1 MLIYGVEFNYC
12 VSLFVDFE
20 TFRRFHLQEKPTNTC
35 LIISN
40 ILDWE
45 TEIWDS
51 SCKFFSSVM
60 SLFKEFDVIIPFIL
74 CSQYSKHAFWF
85 VFCKY
90 NSAIKL
96 LRNILIFYRLL
107 YVFLF
112 KTGIAVSLVT
122 YAVGVDPYVNQLR
135 SFYYSSNIR
144 KTITRKIF

>member
-1 MLIYGVEFNYC
+1 MQIYGVEFNYC

-60 SLFKEFDVIIPFIL
+60 SLFKEFDVIIPFNL

-96 LRNILIFYRLL
+96 LRNILIFDRLL

-112 KTGIAVSLVT
+112 KTGIADRILSLFLSDKVLQ
-122 YAVGVDPYVNQLR
+122 YRNLLR
-135 SFYYSSNIR
+135 
-144 KTITRKIF
+144 KKV